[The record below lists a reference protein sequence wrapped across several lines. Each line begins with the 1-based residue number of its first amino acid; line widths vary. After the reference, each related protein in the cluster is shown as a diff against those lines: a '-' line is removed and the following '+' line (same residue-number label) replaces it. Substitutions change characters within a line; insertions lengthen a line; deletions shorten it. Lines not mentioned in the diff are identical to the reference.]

1 MLAWE
6 LLLAGLLVGSGQLG
20 LLGRCLGWH
29 FLSLLLAGH
38 LLKEAEMNKK
48 LTKRLALMDEFKS
61 LPANAVWDYLC
72 MTEGKGVGSSWL
84 DEMEVY
90 EREVQL
96 KRD

>member
-1 MLAWE
+1 
-6 LLLAGLLVGSGQLG
+6 
-20 LLGRCLGWH
+20 
-29 FLSLLLAGH
+29 
-38 LLKEAEMNKK
+38 MNKK